1 MKPKTVLLLAALLPA
16 VLIAACSSPSQ
27 ASSPQGNWGSN
38 EPQQPQLTLADD
50 GSLSG
55 TDGCNR
61 IIGSWELHDERVQLS
76 PLATTMMFCEGV
88 DTWLS
93 NAATAEVKRETLHLY
108 DEAGAEIGTLE
119 RQQ

>member
-1 MKPKTVLLLAALLPA
+1 M
-16 VLIAACSSPSQ
+16 AACSSPSQ
-27 ASSPQGNWGSN
+27 ASSPQGSWGSN
-38 EPQQPQLTLADD
+38 EPHKPQLTLADD
-50 GSLSG
+50 GTLSG

-61 IIGSWELHDERVQLS
+61 IIGSWELRDERVFLS

-93 NAATAEVKRETLHLY
+93 RASSAELKKETLHLY

-119 RQQ
+119 RSSSGLSTPK